1 MKIYKSDS
9 GKVEVKAYYYS
20 HSYCIQATYTDGT
33 VLVGRYPT
41 VEKANAEFKRA
52 KALHPDLKLVK

>member
-1 MKIYKSDS
+1 MKIYKSEMH
-9 GKVEVKAYYYS
+9 KVEVKAYTYR
-20 HSYCIQATYTDGT
+20 HSYCLQVTYSDGV

-52 KALHPDLKLVK
+52 KKFHPDLKLVK